1 MLGAVGAGAVGPDRG
16 LAVRLASVAA
26 VAARF
31 GDGVGPVADAGTE
44 SIRGLLEHA
53 PTVDAKPTLPAS
65 QSS

>member
-1 MLGAVGAGAVGPDRG
+1 MLGAVGPDRG
-16 LAVRLASVAA
+16 VVVRLASVAA

-44 SIRGLLEHA
+44 SIRVLLEQA
-53 PTVDAKPTLPAS
+53 LIIDAKPTLPAT